1 MEVLKRNG
9 KTEEV
14 SFDKVKTR
22 LLNLVNKS
30 PILINVDICK
40 VTQKVIARIYNNIST
55 IEIDEISANICTSM
69 VTEHPDYTKLGSR
82 IIISNNHKNTETN
95 FGEKINRLYEQ
106 GLITEEIINIYN
118 INKTIIEDAI
128 DYERDYNFDFFGYKT
143 LEKSYLQKIDSIV
156 IERIQDMFMR
166 VSLGIHKTDIDEVL
180 KTYDLMSSKY
190 FIHASPT
197 LFNAGTHRPQLLSC
211 FLLGIKDS
219 IQGIYKC
226 LGDCAD
232 ISKWAG
238 GIGLHISNIRAS
250 NSLINGTNGYTSGL
264 VPMLKV
270 FNATARY
277 VNQGGKR
284 LGSFAIYLE
293 PHHADI
299 LDFIELKKNHGFE
312 DDRARDLFYGLWVS
326 DLFMERVRDN
336 KEWSLFSVDDC
347 PDLDNTWGEDYKLLY
362 EKYETEG
369 KARKTIP
376 AQQLWFKICVSQIE
390 TGTPYLLFKD
400 SCNRKSNQQHYGTIK
415 SSNLCT
421 EIIEYSDDKE
431 YACCTL
437 SSIGLP
443 SYIEEGKFNFQK
455 LYEVTKV
462 VTKNLNKVI
471 DLNYYPVPE
480 TELSNKKH
488 RPLGIGVQGLAD
500 VFVNLRMPFDSE
512 DAALLNKQIFAVIYY
527 SAMEESIKLA
537 KKYGPYSSF
546 AKSPLSEGKFQFDL
560 WNVEPIHSVD
570 GLELDWNTL
579 REDVINFGA
588 YNSLLLAPMPTAST
602 SQILGFNECFEPY
615 TSFLY
620 SRSTLAGEFEVVNNN
635 LIYDLIEL
643 GLWNENMKNKLLQNE
658 GSIQKIDEIPQ
669 HIKDIYKNSWDL
681 SNKTLINMSADR
693 GAYVCQSQSLNLFIA
708 EPNFKNLSSMHFYS
722 WKKGLKTGIY
732 YLRTLPKTAAQKF
745 TVEPV
750 KSVNNSNT
758 NNEPCES
765 CTG

>member
-9 KTEEV
+9 KTQEV

-22 LLNLVNKS
+22 LLNLVNKT
-30 PILINVDICK
+30 PILNVDICK

-69 VTEHPDYTKLGSR
+69 VTQHPDYTKLGSR

-95 FGEKINRLYEQ
+95 FGEKLNRLYEQ

-118 INKTIIEDAI
+118 INKTIIETTI

-143 LEKSYLQKIDSIV
+143 LEKSYLQKIDNIV

-166 VSLGIHKTDIDEVL
+166 VSLGIHKTDIEEVL

-197 LFNAGTHRPQLLSC
+197 LFNAGTHHPQLLSC
-211 FLLGIKDS
+211 FLIGIKDS

-226 LGDCAD
+226 LSDCAD

-250 NSLINGTNGYTSGL
+250 NSLINGTNGYTSGI

-347 PDLDNTWGEDYKLLY
+347 PDLDNSWGEDYKLLY
-362 EKYETEG
+362 EKYEVEG
-369 KARKTIP
+369 KARKTIQ

-443 SYIEEGKFNFQK
+443 SYVEEGKFNFKK

-500 VFVNLRMPFDSE
+500 VFVNLRMSFDSE

-546 AKSPLSEGKFQFDL
+546 AKSPLSQGKFQFDL
-560 WNVEPIHSVD
+560 WNVEPIYSVD

-579 REDVINFGA
+579 REEVVNFGA

-643 GLWNENMKNKLLQNE
+643 GLWDENMKNKLLQNE

-669 HIKDIYKNSWDL
+669 HIKEIYKNSWDL
-681 SNKTLINMSADR
+681 SNKILINMSADR

-732 YLRTLPKTAAQKF
+732 YLRTLPKTSAQKF